1 VDALRTHRD
10 AAANVAAVVLPLAVA
25 AILVPFRASF
35 AAPAAALVL
44 VAVVVAVAGM
54 GHRAAGFLAS
64 VSATLWFDFF
74 LTRPYERF
82 AITHRPDIETAISLF
97 IVGMVVT
104 ELAARNRKH
113 RETAI
118 EESDYIG
125 LIHRVSELTASG
137 SPSDQVIERAT
148 AELVDLLHLRDCRFE
163 SQPSA
168 RPVPR
173 IERDGRVKVAGALWE
188 VHRLG
193 LPGPESELV
202 VSARGRTMGR
212 FVLKPTPG
220 QAVSLQRRVV
230 AVAIADQ
237 VGAALLPQLRLA

>member
-1 VDALRTHRD
+1 
-10 AAANVAAVVLPLAVA
+10 
-25 AILVPFRASF
+25 
-35 AAPAAALVL
+35 
-44 VAVVVAVAGM
+44 
-54 GHRAAGFLAS
+54 
-64 VSATLWFDFF
+64 
-74 LTRPYERF
+74 
-82 AITHRPDIETAISLF
+82 
-97 IVGMVVT
+97 VT
-104 ELAARNRKH
+104 ELAARNRHH
-113 RETAI
+113 REAAI
-118 EESDYIG
+118 EESEYIG

-137 SPSDQVIERAT
+137 SPSGEVIERAT

-163 SQPSA
+163 SHQA
-168 RPVPR
+168 ERPVPR

-220 QAVSLQRRVV
+220 LAVSLQRRVV

>member
-1 VDALRTHRD
+1 MDALRTHRD
-10 AAANVAAVVLPLAVA
+10 AVADVAAVLLPLAVA

-54 GHRAAGFLAS
+54 GHRTAGFLAS

-82 AITHRPDIETAISLF
+82 TITHRPDIETTISLF
-97 IVGMVVT
+97 VVGMVVT
-104 ELAARNRKH
+104 ELAARNRHH
-113 RETAI
+113 REAAI
-118 EESDYIG
+118 EESEYIG

-137 SPSDQVIERAT
+137 SPSGEVIERAT

-163 SQPSA
+163 SHQA
-168 RPVPR
+168 ERPVPR

-220 QAVSLQRRVV
+220 LAVSLQRRVV